1 MPQPAETALAFATPE
16 DFRGWLAGNHDK
28 AGDLWIRMFKKASG
42 TPSVDW
48 GQCVVEA
55 IAWGWI
61 DGKRVALDEQ
71 SFLQRFTPRRRNASW
86 SQKNI
91 EHAERLIAE
100 GRMMPAGLVHVE
112 AAKADG
118 RWESGY
124 AGSAGMVIPRDF
136 LDALEER
143 PAAKA
148 FFATLDRRNL
158 FPIYYRLHTAKRP
171 ETRAK
176 RMAEILARLERGER
190 FY

>member
-1 MPQPAETALAFATPE
+1 M
-16 DFRGWLAGNHDK
+16 
-28 AGDLWIRMFKKASG
+28 
-42 TPSVDW
+42 
-48 GQCVVEA
+48 VEA

-118 RWESGY
+118 RWDSGY
-124 AGSAGMVIPRDF
+124 AGSAGMVIPQDF

-143 PAAKA
+143 LAAKA

-176 RMAEILARLERGER
+176 RMAEILARLERGGR
-190 FY
+190 FH